1 MKRNEKS
8 ERQKQLKVER
18 ESQAAST
25 EHRVVCGIGGD
36 MPLKV
41 QERVEGIQTL
51 LLYEGREGY
60 VEKQRELAEK
70 LGISQRSVQRLVKRW
85 REEGLKGLQ
94 VRPGGDQGQFWV
106 GEEWEKYIIKT
117 YREGNLG
124 SSRMTPA
131 QVAVRV
137 KAKAQAE

>member
-1 MKRNEKS
+1 MS
-8 ERQKQLKVER
+8 
-18 ESQAAST
+18 S
-25 EHRVVCGIGGD
+25 I
-36 MPLKV
+36 
-41 QERVEGIQTL
+41 
-51 LLYEGREGY
+51 
-60 VEKQRELAEK
+60 
-70 LGISQRSVQRLVKRW
+70 QRLVCAWKR
-85 REEGLKGLQ
+85 EGISGLSWHQ
-94 VRPGGDQGQFWV
+94 RGDQGQFWV